1 LCTTTNPVPSRFA
14 DKEPLMSIRYRI
26 EIYRDYDGKVKLV
39 RVPR

>member
-1 LCTTTNPVPSRFA
+1 
-14 DKEPLMSIRYRI
+14 MSIRYRI